1 MAPSLSGTLT
11 GAQGSPGRSRG
22 GEISGYVLRCIREQV
37 GLTQE
42 GLAEQFGVS
51 VDTIAAWE
59 TGRRAIISVPVG
71 HMLVYRNRL
80 LQAGVVPDLL
90 TALDRAMEAD
100 VLLAGVLNGGPSGA
114 HHPLGSTVLQ
124 RDVVEVMTWPLTD
137 RVPAAIGALPRPTRR
152 GPSAAGPELS
162 RDNRHRFFEAVRRIA
177 ESATGPE
184 HVLTRRQA
192 LYLVSF
198 DPASDTTA
206 WIHGQQRG
214 RRSQGW
220 LADWL
225 DARSVA
231 SVAVRQGD
239 RDRMTHFIERTLVD
253 SDPGETANLN
263 YWAYWVGEL
272 PQLHGSDA
280 FMAAPVTP
288 GAWGGQRL
296 LSHLVEHL
304 SPELGFSE
312 LYVHTLWSLL
322 AVRPHLLRATGPV
335 TKALRERVGVLL
347 DGGTLSAQA
356 RRELDAVRYA
366 IRLSQT

>member
-1 MAPSLSGTLT
+1 MTPAPPETLT
-11 GAQGSPGRSRG
+11 DTQGSTGRARG
-22 GEISGYVLRCIREQV
+22 GVISGYVMRCIREQT
-37 GLTQE
+37 GLTQD

-51 VDTIAAWE
+51 VDTVAAWE
-59 TGRRAIISVPVG
+59 TGRRPITAVPVG

-80 LQAGVVPDLL
+80 LQAGASPDLL

-100 VLLAGVLNGGPSGA
+100 VLLAGVLEGGSAGP

-124 RDVVEVMTWPLTD
+124 RNVVEMLTWPLTG
-137 RVPAAIGALPRPTRR
+137 RAPATIDALPTPRRR
-152 GPSAAGPELS
+152 GPVATSPELPATS
-162 RDNRHRFFEAVRRIA
+162 RRAFFTSVRHTA
-177 ESATGPE
+177 ETATRPADI
-184 HVLTRRQA
+184 LTRRQA
-192 LYLVSF
+192 LYLVSY
-198 DPASDTTA
+198 DPAPDTTP
-206 WIHGQQRG
+206 WIQHQQRG

-239 RDRMTHFIERTLVD
+239 RERMTHFIERTLVD

-272 PQLHGSDA
+272 PRLHGDDA

-296 LSHLVEHL
+296 LAHLVDHL
-304 SPELGFSE
+304 TPGLGFSE
-312 LYVHTLWSLL
+312 LYIHTLWSLL
-322 AVRPHLLRATGPV
+322 AIRPHLLQAAGVDTDV
-335 TKALRERVGVLL
+335 LRERVDVLL

-356 RRELDAVRYA
+356 RRELDGVRYA
-366 IRLSQT
+366 IRLSRT

>member
-1 MAPSLSGTLT
+1 MAPSSPETLT
-11 GAQGSPGRSRG
+11 GAQGSPGRSRS
-22 GEISGYVLRCIREQV
+22 GEISGYVLRCIREQI

-42 GLAEQFGVS
+42 GFAEQFGVS
-51 VDTIAAWE
+51 VDTVAAWE
-59 TGRRAIISVPVG
+59 TGRRAITAVPVG

-80 LQAGVVPDLL
+80 LQAGTAPDLL

-100 VLLAGVLNGGPSGA
+100 VLLAGVLGGGPSGPRPP
-114 HHPLGSTVLQ
+114 HGSTVLQ
-124 RDVVEVMTWPLTD
+124 RNVVEMMTWPLTG
-137 RVPAAIGALPRPTRR
+137 RAPAAINALARPTRR
-152 GPSAAGPELS
+152 GPSATGPELPKGS
-162 RDNRHRFFEAVRRIA
+162 RHRFFTAVRRIA
-177 ESATGPE
+177 ESANGPE
-184 HVLTRRQA
+184 DILTRRQA

-198 DPASDTTA
+198 DPAPDTGP
-206 WIHGQQRG
+206 WMQSRQRG

-263 YWAYWVGEL
+263 YWAYWVGER

-288 GAWGGQRL
+288 GTWGGQRL
-296 LSHLVEHL
+296 LSHLADHL
-304 SPELGFSE
+304 TPELGFSE

-322 AVRPHLLRATGPV
+322 AVRPHLLQAAGTSV
-335 TKALRERVGVLL
+335 EALRERVEVL
-347 DGGTLSAQA
+347 
-356 RRELDAVRYA
+356 
-366 IRLSQT
+366 